1 MFMDKVVSLIDK
13 IKDAND
19 VLDSTDLLDWP
30 TSFF

>member
-19 VLDSTDLLDWP
+19 VLDSTDLLD
-30 TSFF
+30 